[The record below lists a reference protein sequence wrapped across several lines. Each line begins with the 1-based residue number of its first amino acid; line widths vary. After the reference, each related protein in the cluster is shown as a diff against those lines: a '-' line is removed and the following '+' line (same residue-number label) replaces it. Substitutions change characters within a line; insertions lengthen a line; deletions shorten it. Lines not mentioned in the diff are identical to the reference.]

1 MASLNERRPAANSNQ
16 DSVQLTLSAGQTET
30 RLVLGHGVLDQAASL
45 LSVFQPARLLIVSD
59 TQVMPLYAE
68 PLRHTLEQQGFRVEL
83 LAMPAGESSKTIETL
98 IELYTRC
105 QQLQVER
112 RDVVLALGGGVVGD
126 VAGMLAGTYLRGLHF
141 VQIPTTLVAQVTA
154 SIGGKVGVNFGAQKN
169 LIGMFNQPSLVLID
183 TATLTTLP
191 EVEYRAGLGELVTV
205 GVLGA
210 PELFAD
216 LEVNGTQ
223 HLEQLILAAIQCKSA
238 IVAADP
244 FDQLDIR
251 ARLNLGHTFG
261 HALEQLSD
269 FSLSHGLAVAI
280 GLHIASRLAVAIG
293 LCPPA
298 LADRI
303 EQTLTA
309 LNLPTTI
316 PGYTAEQLIAAMR
329 GDKKQQQGRLR
340 WILPRALGQVEI
352 VDEAQVPPPTLRAVL
367 QALVR
372 SDQRGS

>member
-1 MASLNERRPAANSNQ
+1 MASLDESSAANFSQ
-16 DSVQLTLSAGQTET
+16 DIVQLTLPAGQTET
-30 RLVLGHGVLDQAASL
+30 RLVLGHGVLDQAGSL
-45 LSVFQPARLLIVSD
+45 LGSFQDARLLIVSD
-59 TQVMPLYAE
+59 TQVAQLYAE
-68 PLRHTLEQQGFRVEL
+68 PLRHALEQQGFRVEL
-83 LAMPAGESSKTIETL
+83 LEMPAGESAKTIETL
-98 IELYTRC
+98 IQLYTRC
-105 QQLQVER
+105 QQLRVER

-126 VAGMLAGTYLRGLHF
+126 VAGMLAATYLRGLHF

-183 TATLTTLP
+183 TATLATLP

-210 PELFAD
+210 PDLFAD
-216 LEVNGTQ
+216 LESNGTR
-223 HLEQLILAAIQCKSA
+223 HLEQLILTAIQCKSA

-269 FSLSHGLAVAI
+269 FRLSHGLAVAI

-293 LCPPA
+293 LCPAA

-303 EQTLTA
+303 EQTLIA

-316 PGYTAEQLIAAMR
+316 PGYTPEQMIAAMR
-329 GDKKQQQGRLR
+329 GDKKQQHGRLR

-352 VDEAQVPPPTLRAVL
+352 VDEAQVPPQTLRAVL
-367 QALVR
+367 QALGR
-372 SDQRGS
+372 S

>member
-1 MASLNERRPAANSNQ
+1 MASPNDFSAATFSQ
-16 DSVQLTLSAGQTET
+16 DIVQLTLSAGQTET
-30 RLVLGHGVLDQAASL
+30 RLVLGHGVLDQAGAV
-45 LSVFQPARLLIVSD
+45 LSSFQDARLLIVSD
-59 TQVMPLYAE
+59 TQVAQLYAE

-83 LAMPAGESSKTIETL
+83 LAIPAGESAKTIETL
-98 IELYTRC
+98 IQLYTRC

-112 RDVVLALGGGVVGD
+112 RDMVLALGGGVVGD
-126 VAGMLAGTYLRGLHF
+126 VAGMLAATYLRGLNF

-169 LIGMFNQPSLVLID
+169 LIGTFNQPGLVLID
-183 TATLTTLP
+183 TDTLATLP

-210 PELFAD
+210 PDLFAD
-216 LEVNGTQ
+216 LEVNGTR

-269 FSLSHGLAVAI
+269 FRLSHGLAVAI

-293 LCPPA
+293 LCPAA

-303 EQTLTA
+303 EQTLVA

-316 PGYTAEQLIAAMR
+316 PGYTPEQIIAAMR
-329 GDKKQQQGRLR
+329 GDKKQQHGRLR

-367 QALVR
+367 QSLVR
-372 SDQRGS
+372 SDGRES